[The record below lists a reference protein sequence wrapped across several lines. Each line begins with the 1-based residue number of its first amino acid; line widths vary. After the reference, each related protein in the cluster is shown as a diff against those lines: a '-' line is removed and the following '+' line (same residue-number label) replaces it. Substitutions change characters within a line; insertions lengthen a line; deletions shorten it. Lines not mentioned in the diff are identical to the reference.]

1 MLDFRKAEISD
12 RESIVALLNKSQ
24 CPSLEYNFTTFFLWQ
39 EQFNMEFAI
48 SEDVL
53 YMRAGKTEKSY
64 LFPCGTGDIDKA
76 LDILLSNKIRFHSL
90 TPEQVE
96 YLEKKVPGR
105 FEFKE
110 TRDDNDYVYHA
121 ESLMTLSGKKL
132 SSKRNHINKF
142 ISENPEWTYEKI
154 SKENIEEVKEMHR
167 IWCENCGC
175 DKEKGLDD
183 ETVAVKKALEFFDE
197 LNLSGGIIRTK
208 GRVVAFSVGDELS
221 KDTFLVHIEKAY
233 SEFQGAYQLI
243 NREFVIDNC
252 DSYKYVNREDDAG
265 DEGLRK
271 AKLSY
276 KPHKILTKFI
286 AREKA

>member
-1 MLDFRKAEISD
+1 MLNFRKAEIGD
-12 RESIVALLNKSQ
+12 REKIVALLKKSQ

-53 YMRAGKTEKSY
+53 YVRAGKNDKSY
-64 LFPCGTGDIDKA
+64 LFPCGTGDIEKA
-76 LDILLSNKIRFHSL
+76 LDILLSEKVRFHSL
-90 TPEQVE
+90 TPEQRE
-96 YLEKKVPGR
+96 FLEKKAPER
-105 FEFKE
+105 FEF
-110 TRDDNDYVYHA
+110 TQPRDDNDYVYLA
-121 ESLMTLSGKKL
+121 ECLKTLSGKKL

-142 ISENPEWTYEKI
+142 VSENPDWKYEKI
-154 SKENIEEVKEMHR
+154 TNKNIDEVKEMHR

-175 DKEKGLDD
+175 DKEKSLDD
-183 ETVAVKKALEFFDE
+183 ETIAVKKALEFFNE
-197 LNLSGGIIRTK
+197 LNLSGGLIRTK
-208 GRVVAFSVGDELS
+208 GRVVAFSIGDELS
-221 KDTFLVHIEKAY
+221 SDTFLVHIEKAY

-243 NREFVIDNC
+243 NREFVINNC
-252 DSYKYVNREDDAG
+252 DGYEYVNREDDAG